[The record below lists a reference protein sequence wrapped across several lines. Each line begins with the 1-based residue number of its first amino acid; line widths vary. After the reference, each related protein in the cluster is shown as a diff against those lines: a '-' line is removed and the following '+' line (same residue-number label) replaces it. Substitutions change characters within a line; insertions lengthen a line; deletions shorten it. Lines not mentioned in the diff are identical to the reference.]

1 MNKIY
6 TKFFHYQGKYSKER
20 QTADCR
26 YSLPDGFYF
35 TPDVFCSTSF
45 TSQIAKTASEVTK
58 SSGVGASVSA
68 EAGGGFGG
76 ISASAGF
83 SASSQYKKMK
93 NRMQEEEKISIVSKA
108 SCGYYF
114 GYQDPVSPPELD
126 ESFLAFVEEN
136 LWKGKEEYE
145 DEKFLDFFGHFGTH
159 FIVEIGIFSFLSMYL
174 FPLKLKLTVLFFRL
188 WCFVHI
194 PARNGKVLV

>member
-1 MNKIY
+1 MNTTRASP
-6 TKFFHYQGKYSKER
+6 TKYFRFSFIFWVKQAYNAKELFKTSFFLQGLYSQER

-45 TSQIAKTASEVTK
+45 TSEIAKTASEVAK
-58 SSGVGASVSA
+58 SSGVGASIGA
-68 EAGGGFGG
+68 DAGGGFGG

-83 SASSQYKKMK
+83 SASAQFKKMK

-126 ESFLAFVEEN
+126 ESFLTFVEKN
-136 LWKGKEEYE
+136 LWKDEEGFQ
-145 DEKFLDFFGHFGTH
+145 DVKFLEFFSQFGTH
-159 FIVEIGIFSFLSMYL
+159 FIEDIGAFS
-174 FPLKLKLTVLFFRL
+174 
-188 WCFVHI
+188 
-194 PARNGKVLV
+194 

>member
-1 MNKIY
+1 MPESVLPLAIFWLNWQVAPNNLSKY
-6 TKFFHYQGKYSKER
+6 LFLQGLYRQER

-45 TSQIAKTASEVTK
+45 TSEIAKTASEVAK
-58 SSGVGASVSA
+58 SSGVGASIGA
-68 EAGGGFGG
+68 DAGGGFGG

-83 SASSQYKKMK
+83 SASAQFKKMK

-126 ESFLAFVEEN
+126 ESFLTFVEKN
-136 LWKGKEEYE
+136 LWGEGGFQ
-145 DEKFLDFFGHFGTH
+145 DVKFLEFFSQFGTH
-159 FIVEIGIFSFLSMYL
+159 YIEDIGA
-174 FPLKLKLTVLFFRL
+174 FF
-188 WCFVHI
+188 
-194 PARNGKVLV
+194 